1 MTQNLT
7 SICPICRAHGK
18 HEFSSADLMF
28 GGTKS
33 YVYHR
38 CTACGVIY
46 QHPLPGDAEI
56 AGFYPESY
64 IVYCQPSRTEFDAVQ
79 KAVLKHRYGY
89 DNLTTSWPAGV
100 FARLTPAAR
109 IPEVI
114 PRIEGGTVLDI
125 GCGNGEYLLRL
136 RSIGW
141 NCKGVEF
148 NKKAVSICRQYGL
161 DIFHGDLKSA
171 DFESGSFD
179 FVTAHHLLEHVP
191 DPHALVGEIAR
202 ILKPGGTLLIRTPKP
217 GGTLLIRTPNSDAL
231 GRAWFGNNWYA
242 NDVPRHLF
250 LYSEHNLERLA
261 SAHGLTLT
269 ALNKPVKAKLVLK
282 SLDYKTGNK
291 GKPSKKRKIRKWL
304 ANLYVP
310 AAKLTGRGD
319 ELFALFSKT

>member
-1 MTQNLT
+1 MTQNLP
-7 SICPICRAHGK
+7 SICPICHTRGR
-18 HEFSSADLMF
+18 HEFSSTDLMF

-33 YVYHR
+33 YDYHR
-38 CTACGVIY
+38 CPACDLIY
-46 QHPLPGDAEI
+46 QYPLPRGEEI

-64 IVYCQPSRTEFDAVQ
+64 VVYCQPTRTEFDAVQ

-89 DNLTTSWPAGV
+89 DHLATSWPAELAAKLLP
-100 FARLTPAAR
+100 FAR
-109 IPEVI
+109 ISEVM
-114 PRIEGGTVLDI
+114 PRIEGGTLLDI

-148 NKKAVSICRQYGL
+148 NDKAVSICREHGL

-171 DFESGSFD
+171 NFASGSFD
-179 FVTAHHLLEHVP
+179 FVSAHHLLEHVP
-191 DPHALVGEIAR
+191 DPHELVGEIAR
-202 ILKPGGTLLIRTPKP
+202 ILKPGGTLLIRTP
-217 GGTLLIRTPNSDAL
+217 NSNAL
-231 GRAWFGNNWYA
+231 GRAWFGNDWYA

-250 LYSEHNLERLA
+250 LYSGHDLERLA
-261 SAHGLTLT
+261 SDHGLTLI
-269 ALNKPVKAKLVLK
+269 ALSKPVKAKLVLK

-304 ANLYVP
+304 AKLYVP

-319 ELFALFSKT
+319 ELFALFSKG

>member
-7 SICPICRAHGK
+7 SICPICHAQGK

-28 GGTKS
+28 GGTKP
-33 YVYHR
+33 YDYHR

-46 QHPLPGDAEI
+46 QHPLPDNEEI

-64 IVYCQPSRTEFDAVQ
+64 IVYCQPSRIEFDAVQ

-89 DNLTTSWPAGV
+89 DNLTTSWPAAV
-100 FARLTPAAR
+100 FAQLAPAAR

-148 NKKAVSICRQYGL
+148 NETAVSICRQHGL
-161 DIFHGDLKSA
+161 DIHHGDLKSA
-171 DFESGSFD
+171 NFESGSFD

-191 DPHALVGEIAR
+191 DPHELVGEIAR
-202 ILKPGGTLLIRTPKP
+202 ILKPGGTLLIRTP
-217 GGTLLIRTPNSDAL
+217 NSNAL

-261 SAHGLTLT
+261 NDHGLTLI
-269 ALNKPVKAKLVLK
+269 ALSKPAKPKLVLK
-282 SLDYKTGNK
+282 SLDYQTGNK

>member
-1 MTQNLT
+1 MTSEPV
-7 SICPICRAHGK
+7 SICPICKAQGK
-18 HEFSSADLMF
+18 HEFSSSDLMF
-28 GGTKS
+28 GGTKI
-33 YVYHR
+33 YAYHR
-38 CTACGVIY
+38 CIACGVIY
-46 QHPLPGDAEI
+46 QHPLPGDKEI

-79 KAVLKHRYGY
+79 RAVLKHRYGY
-89 DNLTTSWPAGV
+89 DNLTTTWPAGL
-100 FARLTPAAR
+100 FARLAPAAR

-114 PRIEGGTVLDI
+114 PRIEDGTVLDI

-148 NKKAVSICRQYGL
+148 NEKAVAICRQHGL

-171 DFESGSFD
+171 NFESGSFD

-202 ILKPGGTLLIRTPKP
+202 ILKPGGTLLIRTP
-217 GGTLLIRTPNSDAL
+217 NSNAL

-250 LYSEHNLERLA
+250 LYAEHNLEKLA
-261 SAHGLTLT
+261 KDHGLALT
-269 ALNKPVKAKLVLK
+269 ALSKPAKAKLVLK

-310 AAKLTGRGD
+310 AARLTGRGD
-319 ELFALFSKT
+319 ELFALFYKT